1 MFEEMQQQIQAAIGQ
16 VLGQAGGGPGA
27 IDRGEVDR
35 LVAQLEQLQELQR
48 QQLQEL
54 REQKQVL
61 QGVQQRQDAQTQEL
75 RSLRAEMQPSLPH
88 EADEVIP
95 SPPSP
100 PPIFRHLGRVLRP
113 VGKVRKPLAWV
124 TVKPVQWLVW
134 KPGCFLVRWVVWKPL
149 NYGVFG
155 PVVYGLQ
162 RLDPTWRVLGVAE
175 QVEQKRWEKRLDNL
189 SAAIGELGL
198 FKLTAALLFMVSS
211 AVFLVE
217 TMERGRDRQYQAWA
231 VVNTGASVEP
241 AYNFIFIDPET
252 GEQVYVGQSI
262 EEATHLEPE
271 IQARAA
277 NNVKKDAAGEPV
289 KQVVRGS
296 TGEGGRIKALQE
308 LYAANQSLSGLQAP
322 GAYLPKLNLKGWGC
336 FRFSCLKSVDLSG
349 ANLEGADLELANLEG
364 AVLGSANLEG
374 AYLGSANLKG
384 AFLRKANLEDT
395 ILGSVRLTGADLRE
409 AHLEGADLGFANLKG
424 ANLWSANL
432 KGANLVST
440 HLEGADL
447 ESANLE
453 SANLWSA
460 SLKGADLGFANLKGA
475 FLGSA
480 NLKGAFLG
488 SANLEGVDLG
498 SANLE
503 GADLESANLESAN
516 LGSDPKV
523 VKV

>member
-16 VLGQAGGGPGA
+16 VLGQVGGGPGA

-241 AYNFIFIDPET
+241 EYE
-252 GEQVYVGQSI
+252 YVFED
-262 EEATHLEPE
+262 EEKQKLK
-271 IQARAA
+271 R
-277 NNVKKDAAGEPV
+277 DAAGEPV

-322 GAYLPKLNLKGWGC
+322 GAYLPKLNLKSWGC
-336 FRFSCLKSVDLSG
+336 FRFSCLKSVDLS
-349 ANLEGADLELANLEG
+349 
-364 AVLGSANLEG
+364 
-374 AYLGSANLKG
+374 
-384 AFLRKANLEDT
+384 
-395 ILGSVRLTGADLRE
+395 
-409 AHLEGADLGFANLKG
+409 
-424 ANLWSANL
+424 
-432 KGANLVST
+432 
-440 HLEGADL
+440 
-447 ESANLE
+447 
-453 SANLWSA
+453 
-460 SLKGADLGFANLKGA
+460 
-475 FLGSA
+475 
-480 NLKGAFLG
+480 
-488 SANLEGVDLG
+488 
-498 SANLE
+498 
-503 GADLESANLESAN
+503 
-516 LGSDPKV
+516 
-523 VKV
+523 